1 MLRFKKI
8 LFPTDFSPC
17 ANHALKY
24 SLLLAEKYQAEL
36 ILFHAIIMFMDDPNN
51 PDYRFPDLTETYN
64 QIENVCNQCFQEV
77 MDGDHEVKTDKVIVR
92 GISPPDEILRY
103 AEENDISLIVMGT
116 CGRSALGRFFF
127 GSTAEKVVRHSH
139 CPVLTV
145 LEEPTEF
152 IKMGKYDKILL
163 PTDYSDT
170 SKKAIPWAVSLAENH
185 DAELILF
192 HAIEENIPPQYYAA
206 GITSIFE
213 LDRELKK
220 RASKALDIFMEE
232 IKGKKLKTKKVVVEG
247 KSDEEIVKYAKEN
260 NIDLVVLASHGHS
273 GIERVL
279 LGSTTERV
287 IRKAPCPV
295 LTIK

>member
-8 LFPTDFSPC
+8 LFPTDFSNC

-24 SLLLAEKYQAEL
+24 SLLLAEKYQAKL
-36 ILFHAIIMFMDDPNN
+36 TLFHAIIMFMDDPNN

-64 QIENVCNQCFQEV
+64 QIEQVCNRCFQEV
-77 MDGDHEVKTDKVIVR
+77 MDGDHKVETDKVIVR

-103 AEENDISLIVMGT
+103 AEENDVSLIVMGT

-152 IKMGKYDKILL
+152 IKTGKYDKILL

-192 HAIEENIPPQYYAA
+192 HAIEEKPN
-206 GITSIFE
+206 
-213 LDRELKK
+213 RN
-220 RASKALDIFMEE
+220 R
-232 IKGKKLKTKKVVVEG
+232 
-247 KSDEEIVKYAKEN
+247 
-260 NIDLVVLASHGHS
+260 
-273 GIERVL
+273 
-279 LGSTTERV
+279 
-287 IRKAPCPV
+287 
-295 LTIK
+295 

>member
-24 SLLLAEKYQAEL
+24 SLLLAEKYQAKL
-36 ILFHAIIMFMDDPNN
+36 TLFHAIIMFMDDPNN
-51 PDYRFPDLTETYN
+51 PDYRFPDLSETYN
-64 QIENVCNQCFQEV
+64 QIEKVCDRCFQQV
-77 MDGDHEVKTDKVIVR
+77 MDESQKVDIDKVVVR
-92 GISPPDEILRY
+92 GISPADEILRY

-145 LEEPTEF
+145 LEEPTEY
-152 IKMGKYDKILL
+152 IKTGKYDKILL

-185 DAELILF
+185 DAELILL
-192 HAIEENIPPQYYAA
+192 HSIEENIPPQYYAGGVA
-206 GITSIFE
+206 SIFE

-220 RASKALDIFMEE
+220 RATKALDLFMEE
-232 IKGKKLKTKKVVVEG
+232 VKGKKIKIKKVVVEG
-247 KSDEEIVKYAKEN
+247 KSDEEIVNYAKKN
-260 NIDLVVLASHGHS
+260 NVDLIVLASHGHS

-287 IRKAPCPV
+287 VRKAPCPV
-295 LTIK
+295 LTVK

>member
-24 SLLLAEKYQAEL
+24 SLLLAEKYQAKL

-51 PDYRFPDLTETYN
+51 PDYRFPDLSETYN
-64 QIENVCNQCFQEV
+64 QIEKVCHRCFQEV
-77 MDGDHEVKTDKVIVR
+77 IDGGHKVDIDKLVVR
-92 GISPPDEILRY
+92 GISAADEILRY

-145 LEEPTEF
+145 LEEPSKY
-152 IKMGKYDKILL
+152 IKTGKYDKILL

-192 HAIEENIPPQYYAA
+192 HAIEENIPPQYYAG

-220 RASKALDIFMEE
+220 RATKALDLFVEE
-232 IKGKKLKTKKVVVEG
+232 FKGKKIKTKKVVVEG
-247 KSDEEIVKYAKEN
+247 KSDEEIVKYAKKN
-260 NIDLVVLASHGHS
+260 NVDLIVLASHGHS

-287 IRKAPCPV
+287 VRKAPCPV
-295 LTIK
+295 LTVE